1 MCIPE
6 INLGE
11 GKTKKTLL
19 VFQWIYIEFSTIF
32 LSVSFPWLQKCCY
45 PSQVT
50 RGKKYTLKSQLC
62 CKGLIFHIMGHWGMQ
77 IWYNSISRLEMVDQG
92 RKRVQE
98 ETCTMSSNVYPEM
111 KCISSVKV
119 SLDFKR
125 EDSIIQLCSIRKKMR
140 TIW

>member
-1 MCIPE
+1 
-6 INLGE
+6 
-11 GKTKKTLL
+11 
-19 VFQWIYIEFSTIF
+19 
-32 LSVSFPWLQKCCY
+32 
-45 PSQVT
+45 
-50 RGKKYTLKSQLC
+50 
-62 CKGLIFHIMGHWGMQ
+62 
-77 IWYNSISRLEMVDQG
+77 MVDQG

-140 TIW
+140 TI